1 MVVQEKEFKNS
12 GWRRFESGISSSLM
26 KFTDMDIKK
35 KIEEL
40 KAERENQLAIEEK
53 AHKEAIAINVKI
65 RKLETVLRDAGE
77 ILFEDAKEESNHS
90 PHVEA

>member
-1 MVVQEKEFKNS
+1 MIN
-12 GWRRFESGISSSLM
+12 
-26 KFTDMDIKK
+26 FTFMDIKK

-40 KAERENQLAIEEK
+40 KAERERQLAIEEK

-77 ILFEDAKEESNHS
+77 ILFEDIKETTEANNTAHS
-90 PHVEA
+90 EVRETV

>member
-1 MVVQEKEFKNS
+1 
-12 GWRRFESGISSSLM
+12 M

-40 KAERENQLAIEEK
+40 KAEREKQLAIEEK

-77 ILFEDAKEESNHS
+77 ILFEDVKETSEANNTTHS
-90 PHVEA
+90 EIREAV

>member
-1 MVVQEKEFKNS
+1 
-12 GWRRFESGISSSLM
+12 M

-40 KAERENQLAIEEK
+40 RTEREKQLAIEEK
-53 AHKEAIAINVKI
+53 AHKEAIAIGVKI

-77 ILFEDAKEESNHS
+77 ILFEEIKDESNHA
-90 PHVEA
+90 PHIEA